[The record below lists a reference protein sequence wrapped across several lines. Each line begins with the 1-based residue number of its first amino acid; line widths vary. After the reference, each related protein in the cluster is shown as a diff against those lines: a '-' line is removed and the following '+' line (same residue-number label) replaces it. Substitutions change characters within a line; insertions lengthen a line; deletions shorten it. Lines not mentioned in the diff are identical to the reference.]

1 MTSGPHSSYSK
12 EADGRSIA
20 ARTASSAL
28 CLTSFSARTT
38 VAEEGGGQ
46 NIRDKGHRRIATRE
60 GSRSERNESEK
71 HANGQK
77 DKGQRSVA
85 LVASLAAKDF
95 NIHPSISPISQ
106 QSQIAWVAP
115 EDADIP
121 PRLQS
126 QRSITPDVH
135 RVPAPPPTS
144 RQSLALDGIPVEIF
158 EEIITYLSVKDL
170 CNLAQCSSVLCR
182 WVNGHHVWYRVA
194 EDIQDTRPLPYPVDL
209 TTLTCA
215 ALKNLAIRAFRLHH
229 RLSMPLDR
237 TVRLV
242 HHVEFD
248 LEQPIIADAVMLPN
262 GRYVL
267 LFKDG
272 SLRLVSLTSGQL
284 HSCPPLSEPPQRSC
298 YNSLVAAHVSVD
310 VSHVVH
316 YIQYFAP
323 YYQTIRESVVKIYA
337 VTTKFQLIL
346 ELHSPHEIIAC
357 AATRR
362 TFAFVRIDPQ
372 GQAYVRLFAISQ
384 DASVPPSPD
393 GREIKLLDSEPNEY
407 TFRNPFAVSLALA
420 SQGESHDFVFLTN
433 SWCICVYR
441 IPTDLA
447 DGSSQRPLWKHMS
460 TPPFLEPCLRVVP
473 LPPSSCAEAQTHLR
487 LTLYDKGSLTLINLH
502 VTPTSTSSPPG
513 CECTAAA
520 QGRIRLFP
528 HFTLG
533 NCFVH
538 VGASVVIAVEDIP
551 RDFRCDCLG
560 ASFLF
565 AGPRPTRQTD
575 RLECGETPT
584 LIQGAVRLLG
594 ETVIHRPILFALDE
608 GSGLLLFITWT
619 SVFVYSIL

>member
-1 MTSGPHSSYSK
+1 MSQKSSTGPP
-12 EADGRSIA
+12 I
-20 ARTASSAL
+20 
-28 CLTSFSARTT
+28 
-38 VAEEGGGQ
+38 
-46 NIRDKGHRRIATRE
+46 ITRL
-60 GSRSERNESEK
+60 S
-71 HANGQK
+71 
-77 DKGQRSVA
+77 
-85 LVASLAAKDF
+85 
-95 NIHPSISPISQ
+95 PSISPISQ

-323 YYQTIRESVVKIYA
+323 YYQAIRESVVKIYA
-337 VTTKFQLIL
+337 VATKFQLIL
-346 ELHSPHEIIAC
+346 DLHSPHEIIAC

-362 TFAFVRIDPQ
+362 TFAYVRLDPQ

-384 DASVPPSPD
+384 DASVSPSPD

-420 SQGESHDFVFLTN
+420 SQVF
-433 SWCICVYR
+433 
-441 IPTDLA
+441 
-447 DGSSQRPLWKHMS
+447 
-460 TPPFLEPCLRVVP
+460 FEP
-473 LPPSSCAEAQTHLR
+473 
-487 LTLYDKGSLTLINLH
+487 
-502 VTPTSTSSPPG
+502 PTSIK
-513 CECTAAA
+513 E
-520 QGRIRLFP
+520 
-528 HFTLG
+528 
-533 NCFVH
+533 
-538 VGASVVIAVEDIP
+538 
-551 RDFRCDCLG
+551 
-560 ASFLF
+560 
-565 AGPRPTRQTD
+565 
-575 RLECGETPT
+575 
-584 LIQGAVRLLG
+584 LLG
-594 ETVIHRPILFALDE
+594 
-608 GSGLLLFITWT
+608 
-619 SVFVYSIL
+619 